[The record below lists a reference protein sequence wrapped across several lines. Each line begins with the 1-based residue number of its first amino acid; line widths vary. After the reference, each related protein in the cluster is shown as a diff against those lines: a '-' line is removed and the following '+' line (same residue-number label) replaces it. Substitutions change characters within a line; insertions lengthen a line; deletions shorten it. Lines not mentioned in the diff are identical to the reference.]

1 MKRLLPCI
9 SFNVAWDAAS
19 VMACNNSLMDHHF
32 DFQLSLKQK
41 FQLSLK
47 QKQKVH
53 QLSGHSL
60 NEV

>member
-41 FQLSLK
+41 
-47 QKQKVH
+47 QKVH